1 MTTIILGNTAYS
13 TLEQLQGTLK
23 SSLQLT
29 HLLHKIYYP
38 SSKNL
43 R

>member
-13 TLEQLQGTLK
+13 TLEQLQGTP